1 MANTKQL
8 NGPSLP
14 PDVLEA
20 RRMAETMEREIIFGM
35 MSSYRFY
42 RDLRDIVCPW
52 DQDRMQ
58 HRLDF
63 STPRYNTLYRAI
75 DSFYRRFDR
84 LSPGRLEC
92 HAVLIG
98 RTSTSTARSCRR
110 AESGFIHG
118 TGRRCGM
125 SKNPAVLLLEH
136 HLKELK
142 LPTFLRDYD
151 SVGAVCSQERCD
163 YPTYLLRL
171 AERELID
178 RERRAT
184 ERRIK
189 EANFPV
195 LKTIETFDFAA
206 QISINEPL
214 VRELLRGEYI
224 SKRENLLLVGNPGTG
239 KTHLATALGFAAC
252 SQGKRVRFMTTTGLV
267 TQLLEQRETRT
278 LQRLHKQLE
287 RLDVLILDELGYVPF
302 SKTGAE
308 LLFDV
313 VSRAYER
320 TSLIVTTNLP
330 FEQWTEVL
338 GSERLT
344 GALLDRLTHRV
355 HILEANGQ
363 SFRLTDAKRRL
374 KRK

>member
-1 MANTKQL
+1 
-8 NGPSLP
+8 
-14 PDVLEA
+14 
-20 RRMAETMEREIIFGM
+20 
-35 MSSYRFY
+35 
-42 RDLRDIVCPW
+42 
-52 DQDRMQ
+52 
-58 HRLDF
+58 
-63 STPRYNTLYRAI
+63 
-75 DSFYRRFDR
+75 
-84 LSPGRLEC
+84 
-92 HAVLIG
+92 
-98 RTSTSTARSCRR
+98 
-110 AESGFIHG
+110 
-118 TGRRCGM
+118 M
-125 SKNPAVLLLEH
+125 SKNPTTLLLEH
-136 HLKELK
+136 HLKALK
-142 LPTFLRDYD
+142 LPAFLRDYA
-151 SVGAVCSQERCD
+151 SAGAVCSQERAD
-163 YPTYLLRL
+163 YPTYLFRL

-189 EANFPV
+189 EAAFPV

-206 QISINEPL
+206 QVSINEQL

-224 SKRENLLLVGNPGTG
+224 GKRENLLLVGNPGTG

-252 SQGKRVRFMTTTGLV
+252 SQGKRVRFTTTTSLV

-330 FEQWTEVL
+330 FEQWTEVM
-338 GSERLT
+338 GCERLT

-355 HILEANGQ
+355 HILEANGE
-363 SFRLTDAKRRL
+363 SYRLTDAKRRL
-374 KRK
+374 KRQ